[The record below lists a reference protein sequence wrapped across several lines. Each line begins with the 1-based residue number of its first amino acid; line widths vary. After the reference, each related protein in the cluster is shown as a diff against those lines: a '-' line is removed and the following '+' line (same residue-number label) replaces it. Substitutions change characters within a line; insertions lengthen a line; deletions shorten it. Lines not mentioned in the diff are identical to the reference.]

1 MTQRRGARSCGRLRH
16 WAAAWAVALVL
27 VQTLGLLHRVV
38 HVDARGGDVASSARA
53 DAVRPSVVAP
63 GFVASLFADH
73 RSWLDCDLFDQMSH
87 ADLSI
92 GGAHDID
99 ASVRP
104 DLPART
110 HAGWH
115 LAAQAHGFL
124 ARGPPLH
131 G

>member
-1 MTQRRGARSCGRLRH
+1 MTHRRGARRCRPLRH
-16 WAAAWAVALVL
+16 WAAACAVALVL

-53 DAVRPSVVAP
+53 DDVRPSVAAS
-63 GFVASLFADH
+63 GFVSSLFAEH

-87 ADLSI
+87 ADLSV
-92 GGAHDID
+92 GGVSDIA
-99 ASVRP
+99 ASERA
-104 DLPART
+104 DLPARS

-131 G
+131 S